1 MLPATNKLDFNI
13 TKALT
18 SEFEDSTL
26 ARALD
31 DRRSS
36 SQSTC
41 NRCNHAAHD
50 DIAGRTLAH
59 CATTVHICYRA
70 GYQGTTDNPSISISV
85 ASRMAASETF
95 YGRALPTNL
104 IDYRSSESKTR
115 LCRSLREGNAVPYL
129 SLSSCFNTQ
138 AEPAYCGL
146 STLAIILNSLR
157 IDPQRIWKTIWRW
170 YSEDLLNC
178 CRTLD
183 HVKQSG
189 VTLEEF
195 VCLAECNGTF
205 ASLVRPCDTQND
217 FEEFVQTLKRVC
229 TGGREKGNL
238 KEDANVGDFD
248 EENPTEY
255 MAVSFSRRALGQTGD
270 GHFSPIAAFD
280 SETNSV
286 LVFDTA
292 RFKYPPYWVPVG
304 MLFQAMLPLDK
315 LTGKSRGYV
324 ILKAK
329 YSYEDRKVC
338 CIWRGLPH
346 DETSKEG
353 LPLPNLLKN

>member
-1 MLPATNKLDFNI
+1 
-13 TKALT
+13 
-18 SEFEDSTL
+18 
-26 ARALD
+26 
-31 DRRSS
+31 
-36 SQSTC
+36 
-41 NRCNHAAHD
+41 
-50 DIAGRTLAH
+50 
-59 CATTVHICYRA
+59 
-70 GYQGTTDNPSISISV
+70 
-85 ASRMAASETF
+85 MANSETF
-95 YGRALPTNL
+95 YGRSLPTSL

-115 LCRSLREGNAVPYL
+115 LCRSLREGSAVPYL

-195 VCLAECNGTF
+195 VCLAECNGAS
-205 ASLVRPCDTQND
+205 ASLVRPCDTQKD
-217 FEEFVQTLKRVC
+217 FEEFAQTLKRVC
-229 TGGREKGNL
+229 TGGREKVNL
-238 KEDANVGDFD
+238 TEDADVSDFD
-248 EENPTEY
+248 EENPREY
-255 MAVSFSRRALGQTGD
+255 IAVSFSRPALGQTGD

-292 RFKYPPYWVPVG
+292 RFKYPPYWVPIG
-304 MLFQAMLPLDK
+304 MLFQAMLPFDK
-315 LTGKSRGYV
+315 LTGKSRGYLV
-324 ILKAK
+324 LEAK
-329 YSYEDRKVC
+329 YSYQGHKVC
-338 CIWRGLPH
+338 CIWRELPH
-346 DETSKEG
+346 DKTSKEG
-353 LPLPNLLKN
+353 SPLPDLLQN